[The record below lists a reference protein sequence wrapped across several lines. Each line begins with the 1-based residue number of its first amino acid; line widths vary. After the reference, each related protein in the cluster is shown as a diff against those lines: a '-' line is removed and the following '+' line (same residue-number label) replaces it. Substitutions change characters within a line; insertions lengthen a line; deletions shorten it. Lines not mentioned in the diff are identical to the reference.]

1 MMALDQGGLACSTG
15 SACASGSTDPSPVL
29 QAMGLEESLV
39 EGALRFSFGRH
50 NQPAESHLAADLV
63 ETTARRLREHK
74 SFGKNGLRSLP
85 SNQPNGYN
93 IGCF

>member
-1 MMALDQGGLACSTG
+1 MALDQDGLACSTG

-50 NQPAESHLAADLV
+50 NQAAESHLAADLV
-63 ETTARRLREHK
+63 ETTASRLR
-74 SFGKNGLRSLP
+74 GTNP
-85 SNQPNGYN
+85 SEKTVSEPPQQPAKRL
-93 IGCF
+93 